1 MPDNQSERRVALVTG
16 STRGIGRA
24 IAAALAAA
32 DYAVILNGRSDASGG
47 GAVPSTLPGDAGAHA
62 FLAFDVGDA
71 RAVAEAYRELARRY
85 GRLDVLVN
93 NAGVLGD
100 ALIGMIPDAL
110 VDLTLSTNL
119 RGAIN
124 NLQHASR
131 LMLRR
136 SSGAIVN
143 VASIVGTRGNIGQ
156 AVYAASKAGL
166 VGLTLSASKELAPR
180 GIRVNAVAPGVID
193 TEMIG
198 HLSSEKLA
206 ELQSRIPM
214 GRLGTAE
221 DVARVVAFLVS
232 DAASYVSGQVVG
244 VDGGMVL

>member
-1 MPDNQSERRVALVTG
+1 MPVNRSERGVALVTG
-16 STRGIGRA
+16 STRGIGLA
-24 IAAALAAA
+24 IAAALAA
-32 DYAVILNGRSDASGG
+32 DGYSVIVNGRSDASD
-47 GAVPSTLPGDAGAHA
+47 GAALASTLPGGGEHA

-71 RAVAEAYRELARRY
+71 SAVAGAYREVAKRY

-110 VDLTLSTNL
+110 VDRTLATNL

-124 NLQHASR
+124 NLQNASR

-143 VASIVGTRGNIGQ
+143 VASIVGTRGNVGQ

-166 VGLTLSASKELAPR
+166 VGLTLSASKELAPK
-180 GIRVNAVAPGVID
+180 GIRVNAVAPGLID
-193 TEMIG
+193 TEMIR
-198 HLSSEKLA
+198 HLSDDKLA
-206 ELQSRIPM
+206 ELQSRIPI

-221 DVARVVAFLVS
+221 DVARVVAFLAS